1 MQNRRNFL
9 KTSGALALAAAF
21 TPHGLFADA
30 LAKKPVG
37 LQLYSLRADM
47 REDPQNTLR
56 LVASIGYKSLET
68 ANYNEGLI
76 YGMEPVFFRKYIE
89 DLGLK
94 MRSAHVGGPQYD
106 GSKKEEALDW
116 WKKAVADHKATG
128 AKYIIKP
135 SMPIPTTLKELDVW
149 CDYYNAIGE
158 VAKKGGLMFGFHNH
172 AREFGQIEGKI
183 MMDYL
188 IENTDEKLV
197 FYELDVYWAQK
208 GGQDPV
214 DYINKYPKRFPV
226 LHIKDEEEI
235 GASGTMDF
243 KEIFET
249 AYNHGMKDYFVEV
262 ERYNYE
268 PIESV
273 QKSFQYLDNASFVK

>member
-1 MQNRRNFL
+1 MNNRRAFL
-9 KTSGALALAAAF
+9 KASGALAIGALLK
-21 TPHGLFADA
+21 PSDLFA
-30 LAKKPVG
+30 LRMAKKPIG

-56 LVASIGYKSLET
+56 MVASIGYKTLET

-76 YGMEPVFFRKYIE
+76 YGMEPIFFRRYIE

-94 MRSAHVGGPQYD
+94 MRSAHVGGPQFD
-106 GSKKEEALDW
+106 GSNKEELMNW
-116 WKKAVADHKATG
+116 WKKAVSDHKATG

-135 SMPIPTTLKELDVW
+135 SMPIPTSLSELDKW
-149 CDYYNAIGE
+149 CDYYNSIGE
-158 VAKKGGLMFGFHNH
+158 VAKKGGMMFGFHNH
-172 AREFGQIEGKI
+172 AREFEQIEGKI
-183 MMDYL
+183 MLDYM

-214 DYINKYPKRFPV
+214 DYLNKYPKRFPV

-249 AYNHGMKDYFVEV
+249 AYKHGMKDYFVEV

-268 PIESV
+268 PLESV
-273 QKSFQYLDNASFVK
+273 LKSFEYLNTASFVK

>member
-1 MQNRRNFL
+1 MKNRRLFL
-9 KTSGALALAAAF
+9 KTTGALALGALLKPSGILAM
-21 TPHGLFADA
+21 P
-30 LAKKPVG
+30 LAKKAIG

-56 LVASIGYKSLET
+56 LVASIGYKNLET
-68 ANYNEGLI
+68 ANYSEGQI

-94 MRSAHVGGPQYD
+94 MRSAHVGGPRYEK
-106 GSKKEEALDW
+106 SKKDEILDW
-116 WKKAVADHKATG
+116 WKKAVSDHKATG

-135 SMPIPTTLKELDVW
+135 SMPIPTSISELNEW
-149 CDYYNAIGE
+149 CDYYNAVGE
-158 VAKKGGLMFGFHNH
+158 VAKKGGMMFGFHNH
-172 AREFGQIEGKI
+172 AREFEQIEGKI
-183 MMDYL
+183 MMDHM

-214 DYINKYPKRFPV
+214 DYLNKYPGRFPV

-235 GASGTMDF
+235 GASGEMDF

-249 AYNHGMKDYFVEV
+249 AYKHGMKDFFVEV

-273 QKSFQYLDNASFVK
+273 QKSFEYLKNASFVK

>member
-1 MQNRRNFL
+1 MKNRRLFL
-9 KTSGALALAAAF
+9 KTTGALALGAMLKPSGILAM
-21 TPHGLFADA
+21 P
-30 LAKKPVG
+30 LAKKAIG

-56 LVASIGYKSLET
+56 LVASIGYKNLET
-68 ANYNEGLI
+68 ANYNEGQI

-94 MRSAHVGGPQYD
+94 MRSAHVGGPRYEK
-106 GSKKEEALDW
+106 SKKDEILDW
-116 WKKAVADHKATG
+116 WKKAVSDHKATG

-135 SMPIPTTLKELDVW
+135 SMPIPTSISELNEW

-158 VAKKGGLMFGFHNH
+158 VAKKGGMMFGFHNH
-172 AREFGQIEGKI
+172 AREFEQIEGKI
-183 MMDYL
+183 MMDHM

-214 DYINKYPKRFPV
+214 DYLNKYPKRFPV

-235 GASGTMDF
+235 GASGEMDF

-249 AYNHGMKDYFVEV
+249 AYKHGMKDFFVEV

-273 QKSFQYLDNASFVK
+273 QKSFEYLKSASFVK